1 MLGEKQLSKMGLE
14 AILGPPFFAF
24 NKNRRERVIADMSE

>member
-14 AILGPPFFAF
+14 AILGPPFLRLTKTAE
-24 NKNRRERVIADMSE
+24 NG